1 MLLLGGA
8 LHPRLRAASGMR
20 FTVACQRMTT
30 AKDSKGSWPR
40 SIYDLSASLAEPPYT
55 TVERHNYPE
64 KRKKSRRLIYVLLG
78 IALFVFIII
87 PAALLTGLWITE
99 RQKRAEEPLRVK
111 VPNVV
116 GRDYGSGQAVL
127 EEKGLKMQINA
138 TRWDKNQPVGIII
151 DQSPLAGESV
161 EVGHSVGVSVG
172 GKPGQQFSL
181 PQR

>member
-1 MLLLGGA
+1 ME
-8 LHPRLRAASGMR
+8 PSGDR
-20 FTVACQRMTT
+20 S
-30 AKDSKGSWPR
+30 SK
-40 SIYDLSASLAEPPYT
+40 
-55 TVERHNYPE
+55 
-64 KRKKSRRLIYVLLG
+64 KKKRLIYALIGVLV
-78 IALFVFIII
+78 FVFVII

-99 RQKRAEEPLRVK
+99 RQKRAERPPQVK

-116 GRDYGSGQAVL
+116 GRDYRSGQSVL
-127 EEKGLKMQINA
+127 EAQGLKMQINA

-151 DQSPLAGESV
+151 DQNPLAGESI

>member
-1 MLLLGGA
+1 MDGD
-8 LHPRLRAASGMR
+8 
-20 FTVACQRMTT
+20 
-30 AKDSKGSWPR
+30 AKAKR
-40 SIYDLSASLAEPPYT
+40 
-55 TVERHNYPE
+55 
-64 KRKKSRRLIYVLLG
+64 RKKLLIYALVGVLV
-78 IALFVFIII
+78 FVFIVL

-99 RQKRAEEPLRVK
+99 RQKRAEEPPRVR

-116 GRDYGSGQAVL
+116 GRDYRSGQAVL
-127 EEKGLKMQINA
+127 EAQGLKMQINA

-151 DQSPLAGESV
+151 DQNPLAGESV